1 MSNLKVEICLAWM
14 LSLLVAATSS
24 SAAEID
30 AGLTS
35 AAARSGPVDV
45 LLVFPSQQ
53 TPLLAPLAD
62 DVDYLE
68 HRRML
73 VAALRARA
81 DTEQRATRT
90 WLDTHGIEY
99 RHYWIAN
106 VIATTLSKA
115 DMLALQQRPG
125 VARIAANPEIR
136 QRMPTSSQAAVHRG
150 NTFPWGVSKIRAPM
164 AWAAG
169 VTGTGV
175 VVAGEDTGYDWDHP
189 ALKAHYR
196 GWNGSTVDH
205 NYNWH
210 DAIHATGSNCG
221 ADSPA
226 PCDDDGHG
234 THTMGTMVGDDGG
247 ANQIGIAPDAKW
259 IGCRNMNEGAGT
271 PARYIECMEWMLA
284 PANLAGQNADAAKA
298 PDVINNSW
306 ACDTNEGCTVGNE
319 LDAAIQNLIAGG
331 IFYVASAGNAGDNN
345 PGQFCS
351 SIIHTPATYAG
362 SFVVAA
368 SDENDSITDFSSRGP
383 IAEADIVTL
392 DIAAPGIRVRSS
404 VPGGEYDMKRGT
416 SMAGPHVAGVAALV
430 MSVNPTLK
438 GHPQMVG
445 DILRA
450 SADRSGISDPHTSG
464 CGGLTMSDWPNW
476 QAGYGRLDAWA
487 AVQLADTIFADGF
500 ND

>member
-1 MSNLKVEICLAWM
+1 MSNLKVEIYLAWM

-30 AGLTS
+30 AGLMS
-35 AAARSGPVDV
+35 AAARSGPVNV

-90 WLDTHGIEY
+90 WLDTHSIEY

-106 VIATTLSKA
+106 VIATTLSKS
-115 DMLALQQRPG
+115 DMLALRQRPD

-136 QRMPTSSQAAVHRG
+136 QRMPTSSQAPAHRG
-150 NTFPWGVSKIRAPM
+150 GTFPWGLNRIRAPM

-169 VTGTGV
+169 VTGAGV

-196 GWNGSTVDH
+196 GWNGSAANH

-210 DAIHATGSNCG
+210 DAIHVTGSSCG
-221 ADSPA
+221 ANSPA
-226 PCDDDGHG
+226 PCDDESHG

-247 ANQIGIAPDAKW
+247 SNQIGVAPDATW
-259 IGCRNMNEGAGT
+259 IGCRNMNDGWGS
-271 PARYIECMEWMLA
+271 PARYIECMQWMLA
-284 PANLAGQNADAAKA
+284 PTDLAGQNADPSKA
-298 PDVINNSW
+298 PNVINNSW
-306 ACDTNEGCTVGNE
+306 GCVFAEGCTVGDE
-319 LDAAIQNLIAGG
+319 LDAAIQSLISGG
-331 IFYVASAGNAGDNN
+331 IFYVASAGNDGPA
-345 PGQFCS
+345 CS
-351 SIIHTPATYAG
+351 SIGSPPATYAG
-362 SFVVAA
+362 SFAVAA
-368 SDENDSITDFSSRGP
+368 GDVNDSIASFSSRGP
-383 IAEADIVTL
+383 IVGASGVTL
-392 DIAAPGIRVRSS
+392 DITAPGVNVRSS
-404 VPGGEYDMKRGT
+404 VPGSGYGFKNGT

-430 MSVNPTLK
+430 MSVNPQLR
-438 GHPQMVG
+438 G
-445 DILRA
+445 DPTAVAAILRA
-450 SADRSGISDPHTSG
+450 SAVRVGITDPGNSG
-464 CGGLTMSDWPNW
+464 CGGLDMNDWPNW